1 MDKCNANEVIHMER
15 KENLKLKKTEKVSN
29 NEHGILKSVIDIIKV
44 DTLVEIAATNKNN
57 QVLLVFS
64 II

>member
-1 MDKCNANEVIHMER
+1 MER